1 MDAAGATA
9 RPAVRVPQQQAI
21 LDPELPA
28 VREPQP
34 PADPEARKVVR
45 GPSHRRGARSTG
57 QPRAP
62 RGSRK
67 EPDKLKKV
75 LDKLRL
81 KRKDISEAAET
92 VNKVVERL
100 LRRMQKRESEFKGV
114 EQLNTGSYYEHV
126 KISAPNEFDVMF
138 KLEVPRIELQE
149 YYETGAFYLVKFKR
163 IPRGNPLSH
172 FLEGEVLSATKMLS
186 KFRKIIKEEVKE
198 IKEKMDQPFLCFTVC
213 KQI

>member
-1 MDAAGATA
+1 MEDPRRRTTAPRAKKPSAKRAPTQPSRTRAHAESCGPQRGARSRRAERDGDTTEKPRAPGPRVHPARATELTKDAQPSAMDAAGATA

-100 LRRMQKRESEFKGV
+100 LRRMQKRESEFKGAA
-114 EQLNTGSYYEHV
+114 EHWQL
-126 KISAPNEFDVMF
+126 
-138 KLEVPRIELQE
+138 L
-149 YYETGAFYLVKFKR
+149 
-163 IPRGNPLSH
+163 
-172 FLEGEVLSATKMLS
+172 
-186 KFRKIIKEEVKE
+186 
-198 IKEKMDQPFLCFTVC
+198 
-213 KQI
+213 

>member
-1 MDAAGATA
+1 MLTKDAQTPAMDAAGATA
-9 RPAVRVPQQQAI
+9 RPAVRVPQRQAI

-34 PADPEARKVVR
+34 PADPEAPNILRA
-45 GPSHRRGARSTG
+45 PSRRRGARSTG

-81 KRKDISEAAET
+81 RRKDISEAAET

-126 KISAPNEFDVMF
+126 KVSAKTCWRGSGPTSPASSAVWGSHTLRLPHLPWNTPV
-138 KLEVPRIELQE
+138 
-149 YYETGAFYLVKFKR
+149 FYCCCCCLLLLLLF
-163 IPRGNPLSH
+163 IQLAH
-172 FLEGEVLSATKMLS
+172 S
-186 KFRKIIKEEVKE
+186 K
-198 IKEKMDQPFLCFTVC
+198 QY
-213 KQI
+213 